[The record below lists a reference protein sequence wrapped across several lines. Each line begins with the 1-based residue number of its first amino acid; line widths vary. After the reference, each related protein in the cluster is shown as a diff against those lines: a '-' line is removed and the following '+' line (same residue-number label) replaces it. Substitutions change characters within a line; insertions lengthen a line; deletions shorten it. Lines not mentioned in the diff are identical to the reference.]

1 MFGESELSAVVGGI
15 HCVGTEPE
23 LLECSHRILETI
35 SVVAWHQSPSLAWH
49 QSPFLILPL
58 VVMVCNHNNYAVTHA
73 HIICLVFESF

>member
-1 MFGESELSAVVGGI
+1 MWGQSQNCWNALTEL
-15 HCVGTEPE
+15 
-23 LLECSHRILETI
+23 LETI